1 MQFRPTLII
10 GLGGSG
16 TFVARRLKKRFF
28 RLVEELPPS
37 IQILAFDT
45 DRQSPH
51 PLLDELTNLEFHWIS
66 DFQGDNY
73 VSKSALTNQPALK
86 DWWKY

>member
-1 MQFRPTLII
+1 MEFRPTLII

-16 TFVARRLKKRFF
+16 TFVARRLKKRLY
-28 RLVEELPPS
+28 RLVDGEIPPS

-51 PLLDELTNLEFHWIS
+51 PLLGELSTAEFHWVS
-66 DFQGDNY
+66 DFPGG
-73 VSKSALTNQPALK
+73 
-86 DWWKY
+86 